1 MKIIAVGRNYT
12 EHAREL
18 NNPVPETPVIFLKPD
33 TAVLRNNHPFYYPS
47 FSAEIDHEIEV
58 VLRVCKEGKHIHP
71 KFADRYYDAV
81 GLGIDFTARDIQRQ
95 QKAQGLP
102 WERAKAFDHSAPVS
116 PMVPKEELGDL
127 YDLRFRLDR
136 NGHTVQQ
143 GHTKQLIFS
152 FETIITFVSGFMTL
166 RNGDL
171 IFTGTPAGVGPVQVG
186 DRLEGYLDNRKM
198 LDFYVK

>member
-47 FSAEIDHEIEV
+47 FSTEIDHEIEI
-58 VLRVCKEGKHIHP
+58 VLRVCKEGKHIPP

-81 GLGIDFTARDIQRQ
+81 GLGIDFTARDIQQQ

-116 PMVPKEELGDL
+116 PMIPKAELADL
-127 YDLRFRLDR
+127 YDLRFRLDL
-136 NGHTVQQ
+136 NGHTVQK